1 MNTDQ
6 SYKYF
11 AMLCESLILN
21 EDSTTISVLG
31 KQNPNIIPLIKYAH
45 KNLKLPHD
53 ISGPTRVEK
62 FDWQYIKQRTSGW
75 RPTGSSHWLFI
86 VGKTGV
92 GLVIPESGNW
102 KAYAKSNDGDQVN
115 HKVTHKISDALSL
128 IRDSA
133 GTLKEFYQTVG
144 TAVPEKPKYLAPE
157 DTPVSVEALMK
168 KFSPVI
174 GRSTQKAIA
183 DLRGMVITQ
192 IKNDA
197 YDKVEKRIKKLNML
211 TNMYDKIQ
219 GGDKLDSSTN
229 EYLKTMLV
237 YAIQTTAEHFYP
249 SGEDLGGHNLSRM
262 GLNRGNALQVTLD
275 IARGDNSK
283 LSMVLYYFRRELV
296 AS

>member
-1 MNTDQ
+1 
-6 SYKYF
+6 
-11 AMLCESLILN
+11 
-21 EDSTTISVLG
+21 
-31 KQNPNIIPLIKYAH
+31 
-45 KNLKLPHD
+45 
-53 ISGPTRVEK
+53 
-62 FDWQYIKQRTSGW
+62 
-75 RPTGSSHWLFI
+75 
-86 VGKTGV
+86 
-92 GLVIPESGNW
+92 VIPESGNW

-144 TAVPEKPKYLAPE
+144 TAVPEKPKYVAPE